1 MSGQPLD
8 RRSCTAVATYRQY
21 PGAVPSTAS
30 EHGLKEYGVELE
42 QAMKETQWRDE
53 VVVAAAAAAAVA
65 SSYMHILRCSNTEST
80 QVFGA
85 ALSLAVEVA
94 TSSLGGVGQASW
106 VPCCSG
112 R

>member
-1 MSGQPLD
+1 VSGQPLD

-53 VVVAAAAAAAVA
+53 VVIAAAAAVA